1 MPDRIRRFLP
11 FGWLA
16 AVCLA
21 LSSFCAFGEDELIRF
36 EGRQVQGG
44 MIIGHAPAG
53 SSVGVDGQPVLT
65 TEDGRFLVAFPREQT
80 DATTVTLTL
89 PSGRRLER
97 SLVPE
102 GREFDIQRIDGLP
115 QDQVTPPESVLER
128 IRDDARQARQARE
141 RRDARADWV
150 GGFDWPLTGPITGVY
165 GSQRILNGQAR
176 NPHWG
181 IDIAAP
187 TGTPVRSP
195 APGVVTLAHP
205 DMYFSGGTLF
215 IDHGHRLV
223 SAFLHLDAIHV
234 EVGATVDRG
243 EVVGTVGATGRATG
257 PHLDWRMNLGDT
269 RIDPALL
276 VDWSDNPDAEPR

>member
-1 MPDRIRRFLP
+1 MPERTRRFPLLCRLVAA
-11 FGWLA
+11 GMALWSLSALA
-16 AVCLA
+16 A
-21 LSSFCAFGEDELIRF
+21 DEAIRF

-44 MIIGHAPAG
+44 MIIGDAPAG
-53 SSVGVDGQPVLT
+53 SSVKLNGEAVMSTD
-65 TEDGRFLVAFPREQT
+65 EGRFLVAFAREQT
-80 DATTVTLTL
+80 EATTVTVTL
-89 PSGRRLER
+89 PSGMRLER
-97 SLVPE
+97 NLVPE
-102 GREFDIQRIDGLP
+102 PREFDIQRIDGLP

-128 IRDDARQARQARE
+128 IRDDARQARQARQ

-150 GGFDWPLTGPITGVY
+150 RGFDWPLTGPVTGVY
-165 GSQRILNGQAR
+165 GSQRILNGEPR

-215 IDHGHRLV
+215 IDHGHGLV

-234 EVGATVDRG
+234 EVGETIDRG
-243 EVVGTVGATGRATG
+243 EVVGTVGETGRATG

>member
-1 MPDRIRRFLP
+1 MPDRTRPALP
-11 FGWLA
+11 LTWFA
-16 AVCLA
+16 
-21 LSSFCAFGEDELIRF
+21 AFGTLLLSLGVAADDARIRL
-36 EGRQVQGG
+36 EGQRVQGG
-44 MIIGHAPAG
+44 MLIGHAPAG
-53 SSVGVDGQPVLT
+53 SSVSVDGERVPS
-65 TEDGRFLVAFPREQT
+65 TEDGRFLVAFAREQT
-80 DATTVTLTL
+80 EATRVSVAL
-89 PSGRRLER
+89 PSGERLER
-97 SLVPE
+97 RLVPE
-102 GREFDIQRIDGLP
+102 SREFDIQRIDGLP

-128 IRDDARQARQARE
+128 IRDDARQARRARE
-141 RRDARADWV
+141 RRDMRADWAR
-150 GGFDWPLTGPITGVY
+150 GFQWPLTGRVTGVY
-165 GSQRILNGQAR
+165 GSQRILNGKPR

-215 IDHGHRLV
+215 IDHGHGLV

-234 EVGATVDRG
+234 EAGQVVDRG
-243 EVVGTVGATGRATG
+243 EVVADVGASGRATG

-276 VDWSDNPDAEPR
+276 VNWSENPDAEPR